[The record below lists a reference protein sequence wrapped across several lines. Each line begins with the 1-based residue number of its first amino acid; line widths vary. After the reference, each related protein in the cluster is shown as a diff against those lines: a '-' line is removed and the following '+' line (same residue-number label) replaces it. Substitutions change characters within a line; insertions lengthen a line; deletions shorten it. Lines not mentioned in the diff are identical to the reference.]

1 MQSPR
6 PIIVKIAAESDE
18 LSWNSYLLKK
28 KLTVPISLYQLKFVV
43 KNIFFFQRPLFFVAK
58 DKQGNVKGLC
68 SCFLVKSFSGKK
80 KLYSSRFGLNA
91 DNNLVA
97 NLIFNYI
104 RDYCSEN
111 EIPEFVCTS
120 GFQNFNISSEKY
132 YKISMIM
139 ELKKDYEF
147 FWNNLRAKTRNAI
160 RKSEKFNFYIS
171 SNKIYLNQ
179 FYNVYKKN
187 MLKKEVDVLPFKF
200 FSKLIKFY
208 GEHAQ
213 LYSVLDKSGTYLG
226 SLILIK
232 GKKIAQYTFASTIK
246 NSKNAMHFLL
256 SEVIKVLYR
265 DGIDF
270 FDMSESTREG
280 GVYLF
285 KKYFGASEKKVYY
298 YSTVKSSTEKKVTST
313 KIDGNLIKQFF
324 IKKIKNQLTRIV

>member
-1 MQSPR
+1 
-6 PIIVKIAAESDE
+6 
-18 LSWNSYLLKK
+18 
-28 KLTVPISLYQLKFVV
+28 
-43 KNIFFFQRPLFFVAK
+43 
-58 DKQGNVKGLC
+58 
-68 SCFLVKSFSGKK
+68 
-80 KLYSSRFGLNA
+80 
-91 DNNLVA
+91 
-97 NLIFNYI
+97 
-104 RDYCSEN
+104 
-111 EIPEFVCTS
+111 
-120 GFQNFNISSEKY
+120 
-132 YKISMIM
+132 MIM

-298 YSTVKSSTEKKVTST
+298 YSTVKRSTEKKVTST